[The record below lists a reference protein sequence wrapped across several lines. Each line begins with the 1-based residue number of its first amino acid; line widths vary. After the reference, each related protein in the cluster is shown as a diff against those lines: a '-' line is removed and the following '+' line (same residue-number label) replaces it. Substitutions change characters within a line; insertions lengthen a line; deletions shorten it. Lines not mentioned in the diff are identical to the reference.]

1 MRWFV
6 KFAASAAKEDGENV
20 DLLPK
25 EGDAGLAPVREDER
39 EGGSEVS
46 ESAKASIMR
55 LNVGGRSSLSI
66 KVSYR

>member
-20 DLLPK
+20 DLLPIAG
-25 EGDAGLAPVREDER
+25 EAGLAPVREDER

-46 ESAKASIMR
+46 ESAKASITR
-55 LNVGGRSSLSI
+55 LKVGGRSTHSSSI
-66 KVSYR
+66 SF

>member
-25 EGDAGLAPVREDER
+25 EGDAGLAPVREDES

-46 ESAKASIMR
+46 ESARASITR
-55 LNVGGRSSLSI
+55 LNVGGRSKYTI
-66 KVSYR
+66 RVSF